1 MTDPT
6 ARFGACADA
15 YARGRP
21 GYPAALRDLLIAA
34 GLGPGARVLELG
46 AGTGLS
52 TALLLTTGAQ
62 VFAVEPNPAMRAH
75 LAARF
80 AAAPALTV
88 VAGTAEATT
97 LPDRA
102 ADHAV
107 VMQAFH
113 WFDVEATRREL
124 ARVLA
129 PGATVALIWN
139 TRHAATPFM
148 RDLEAMFR
156 RFAPAY
162 DRLGHVGANRDAKLV
177 AFFRHGHRHVALA
190 HDHAIDR
197 AGLDD
202 YLASVSY
209 LPAAG
214 HPDHPALVAAAA
226 ALVAAHAAPLAL
238 TYVTDVYLAP
248 LPA

>member
-6 ARFGACADA
+6 ERFGARADA

-21 GYPAALRDLLIAA
+21 GYPAALRDLLVAA
-34 GLGPGARVLELG
+34 GLGPGARVVELG

-52 TALLLTTGAQ
+52 TELLLATGAQ
-62 VFAVEPNPAMRAH
+62 VLAVEPNAAMRAH

-80 AAAPALTV
+80 AAAPNLTV
-88 VAGTAEATT
+88 VAGSAEATT

-129 PGATVALIWN
+129 PGATVVLAWN
-139 TRHAATPFM
+139 TRRAATPFM
-148 RDLEAMFR
+148 RDLEAIFR
-156 RFAPAY
+156 RFAPDY
-162 DRLGHVGANRDAKLV
+162 DRLGHVGAQREAKIA
-177 AFFRHGHRHVALA
+177 AFFRAGHRHVALEHA
-190 HDHAIDR
+190 HAVDA
-197 AGLDD
+197 AGLAD
-202 YLASVSY
+202 YVASVSY

-214 HPDHPALVAAAA
+214 HPDHPALVAAIA
-226 ALVAAHAAPLAL
+226 ALVAAHPAPRALA
-238 TYVTDVYLAP
+238 YVTDVYLAP

>member
-1 MTDPT
+1 MTDAT
-6 ARFGACADA
+6 QRFGARADA

-21 GYPAALRDLLIAA
+21 GYPAALRDLLVAA

-52 TALLLTTGAQ
+52 TALLLDAGAR
-62 VFAVEPNPAMRAH
+62 VLAVEPNPAMRAH

-80 AAAPALTV
+80 AADPHLTV
-88 VAGTAEATT
+88 VAGSAEATT
-97 LPDRA
+97 LAAGA
-102 ADHAV
+102 ADHAA

-129 PGATVALIWN
+129 PGATVVLAWN
-139 TRHAATPFM
+139 TRRAATPFM

-156 RFAPAY
+156 RFAPDY
-162 DRLGHVGANRDAKLV
+162 DRLGHVGAQRDAKV
-177 AFFRHGHRHVALA
+177 AAFFRAGHRHVAL
-190 HDHAIDR
+190 DHAHPVDR
-197 AGLDD
+197 AGLHD
-202 YLASVSY
+202 YVASVSY
-209 LPAAG
+209 LPPAN
-214 HPDHPALVAAAA
+214 HPDHPALVAATD
-226 ALVAAHAAPLAL
+226 ALVAAHPAPLAI